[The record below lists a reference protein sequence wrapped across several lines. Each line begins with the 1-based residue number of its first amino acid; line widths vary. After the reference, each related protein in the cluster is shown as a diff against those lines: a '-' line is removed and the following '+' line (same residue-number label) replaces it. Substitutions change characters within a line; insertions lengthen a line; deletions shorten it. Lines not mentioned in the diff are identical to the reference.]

1 MQRILKEI
9 YPKIYVD
16 VAMKSKKAN
25 KRERELR
32 LKARMKENL
41 LKRKKQSKLKKLPIN
56 NLENFSVVDKGAS
69 NG

>member
-1 MQRILKEI
+1 
-9 YPKIYVD
+9 
-16 VAMKSKKAN
+16 MKSKKAN

-41 LKRKKQSKLKKLPIN
+41 LKRKKQSKLKKLPII

>member
-1 MQRILKEI
+1 LQRILKEI
-9 YPKIYVD
+9 YPKIY

-56 NLENFSVVDKGAS
+56 NLEIFSVVDKGTS